1 MKQLHKVAFFVRS
14 ELIVGPEGIIEGEI
28 SEFLVIAFVE
38 EPGSGSDH
46 IDTKLTVKGDFSLVE
61 GSYSDTNFYT
71 HFQIKTLWN
80 FIIPLKISLTCFF

>member
-1 MKQLHKVAFFVRS
+1 MR
-14 ELIVGPEGIIEGEI
+14 PEGIIEGEI

-61 GSYSDTNFYT
+61 GSYSDADFYT
-71 HFQIKTLWN
+71 HF
-80 FIIPLKISLTCFF
+80 